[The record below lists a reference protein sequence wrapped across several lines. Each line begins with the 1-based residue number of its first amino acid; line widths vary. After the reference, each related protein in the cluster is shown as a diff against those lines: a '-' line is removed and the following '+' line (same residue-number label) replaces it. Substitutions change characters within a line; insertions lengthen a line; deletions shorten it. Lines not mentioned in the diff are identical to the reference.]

1 MTLETMPTL
10 WTKTDT
16 ALAERLQTPTRL
28 LVASDFDGTLAPLV
42 PTPEQ
47 AAAPPAALAA
57 LRALGETPGVTLAI
71 ISGRRLDDLAPRVPL
86 PEVVLVGNHGL
97 ELRGLGLGGPRGNS
111 ETCRPRLERLVS
123 ATQASLGDV
132 RGLRIEDKRL
142 TVSIHYREVDPGHHG
157 RVAAVLAGLVAQEP
171 GVLLHHGKMVWELK
185 PDSPWNKGTALFL
198 LRRHLNVP
206 PEATVFLGDDTTD
219 EFAFRALKEGHT
231 FFVGPATTPTAARHR
246 LTDPAHVTEFLDW
259 LVALRR

>member
-1 MTLETMPTL
+1 MTLETTPTL

-16 ALAERLQTPTRL
+16 TLAERLQAPPRL

-47 AAAPPAALAA
+47 AAAPPAALTA
-57 LRALGETPGVTLAI
+57 LRTLAGTPGVTLAI

-86 PEVVLVGNHGL
+86 PGVVLVGNHGL
-97 ELRGLGLGGPRGNS
+97 ERRGLGLDDVRGDPDIS
-111 ETCRPRLERLVS
+111 RPRLERLVA

-132 RGLRIEDKRL
+132 RGLRIEDKLL
-142 TVSIHYREVDPGHHG
+142 TVSIHYRAVEPGQHG
-157 RVAAVLAGLVAQEP
+157 RVADVLAALVAQEP

-198 LRRHLNVP
+198 LRRQLNVP

-219 EFAFRALKEGHT
+219 EFAFRSLKEGHT
-231 FFVGPATTPTAARHR
+231 FFVGPSSTPTAAQHR
-246 LTDPAHVTEFLDW
+246 LTDPAHAAEFLDW